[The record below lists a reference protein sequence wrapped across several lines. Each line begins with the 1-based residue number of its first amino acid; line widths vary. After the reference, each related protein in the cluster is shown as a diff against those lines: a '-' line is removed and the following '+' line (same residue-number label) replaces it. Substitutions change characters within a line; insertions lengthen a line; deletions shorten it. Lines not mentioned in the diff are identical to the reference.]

1 MNMKN
6 ADRDYFEIKKANM
19 CVTIQTG
26 KNKFTYINE
35 FRNVSLI
42 SDTKLKMEM
51 LDDLETSGLVNVERY
66 IFDGGSQLR
75 LNKTE
80 LFDTKQFMDLM
91 LDIIE
96 KYEL

>member
-6 ADRDYFEIKKANM
+6 ADSDYFVIRIAHR

-26 KNKFTYINE
+26 KNTFIYLNE

-42 SDTKLKMEM
+42 SETKLKMEI
-51 LDDLETSGLVNVERY
+51 LDELEASGLVKVERY
-66 IFDGGSQLR
+66 TFDEGSQLR
-75 LNKTE
+75 LNKTD
-80 LFDTKQFMDLM
+80 LFDAQKFMDLM